1 MSGLP
6 AQRRGAGRAVLAA
19 VAVALVTLGS
29 AAGQAPAT
37 IDSLGFVGLRR
48 VDPHLAQQ
56 TVQLKPGDA
65 LLPFRLTQS
74 VRALYALGLFD
85 QIEAVPEPRDAQHV
99 ALIYRVSER
108 APITSVSYQG
118 QHFMG
123 TEDLADHAAL
133 TVGQLLNPAA
143 LFRAAQEIE
152 KAYRDEGYA
161 RARVNPETVADS
173 SGLGVAVTLRIDE
186 GPRVK
191 VREVRFPG
199 ATAFSHRA
207 LQGAIQLR
215 PAGFLRKGRFARE
228 KLDADVQSLAAYYHN
243 RGYKDA
249 TVTAG
254 EPVFSPDGHDA
265 GLTFQVTEGPLYRF
279 AEPRWE
285 GATVYPVSVL
295 RATTL
300 FRGGEAFDQ
309 SRIDETITE
318 ATNLYTERGYLTGL
332 RITPELETLGDSVR
346 VVFRVEEGQPSHVG
360 EIRVVGNTA
369 TKERV
374 VRRELSLYPGALLRR
389 SLLLRSQRDAFATGF
404 FEDVQIEFNPGLK
417 EDEVDVTFRVKEK
430 SSVTASAG
438 AGYSSQ
444 AGLTGFVEFGH
455 NNLFGNG
462 QAVSLKLEHGS
473 RTDYYDFSLT
483 EPWLGGRPISAGFDL
498 YRTEAYREIYVSTD
512 ADQSYWQSRVG
523 GGVRL
528 GFPWFL
534 RFPDYSRLAFGVS
547 YTRTRYRDMTG
558 LPTATQELLES
569 SQGSLARSY
578 VSFNRNSTDNPFH
591 PTLGT
596 RTNVTSEIDF
606 GRLGSSG
613 EKVATAFYRVTAD
626 HRQYF
631 VPFWRP
637 VWMLRWRAGCM
648 WPFQTGRPVVESDLF
663 RLGGTASFEYLR
675 GYHDYYVVPEENID
689 ADGTRFPGG
698 NVMFGLTGEIQFPVV
713 DPVHGVLFLD
723 AGDTWSSGYDIS
735 LRDLKVGV
743 GAGVTLEIPMLGP
756 VGFYY
761 GYGTETREWVS
772 HFTFGTVQ

>member
-6 AQRRGAGRAVLAA
+6 APFRGAGRAAGAA
-19 VAVALVTLGS
+19 VAVVLLMVGS
-29 AAGQAPAT
+29 VRGQEPAT
-37 IDSLGFVGLRR
+37 IDSLGFVGLNR
-48 VDPHLAQQ
+48 VDRHLASQ

-65 LLPFRLTQS
+65 LQPFRLTES

-85 QIEAVPEPRDAQHV
+85 RVEAVPETTGAQHV
-99 ALIYRVSER
+99 TLVFHVTER
-108 APITSVSYQG
+108 APILAVRFQG
-118 QHFMG
+118 QKFMSG
-123 TEDLADHAAL
+123 EDLADHAAL
-133 TVGQLLNPAA
+133 TTGQIHNPAA
-143 LFRAAQEIE
+143 VFRAAQEIE

-161 RARVNPETVADS
+161 RARVTPEVAPDS
-173 SGLGVAVTLRIDE
+173 SGAGVAVTLRIDE

-191 VREVRFPG
+191 VRAVHFTG
-199 ATAFSHRA
+199 ATAFSQRA

-215 PAGFLRKGRFARE
+215 PAGFLRKGRFTRE
-228 KLDADVQSLAAYYHN
+228 KLDEDVQRLASYYHN

-249 TVTAG
+249 TVSAG
-254 EPVFSPDGHDA
+254 EPVFSADGRDA
-265 GLTFQVTEGPLYRF
+265 EIGFELNEGALYRF
-279 AEPRWE
+279 ASPRWD
-285 GATVYPVSVL
+285 GATVYPPVAL

-300 FRGGEAFDQ
+300 FRGGEVFDQ
-309 SRIDETITE
+309 SLIDNTIAE
-318 ATNLYTERGYLTGL
+318 VTNLYTERGYLTGL
-332 RITPELETLGDSVR
+332 RITPQLETLGDSVR

-374 VRRELSLYPGALLRR
+374 IRRELSLYPGALLRR

-404 FEDVQIEFNPGLK
+404 FEDVQVEFNPGMK

-473 RTDYYDFSLT
+473 KTDYYDFSLT
-483 EPWLGGRPISAGFDL
+483 EPWLGGRPVSAGLDL
-498 YRTEAYREIYVSTD
+498 YKTEAYREIYVSSDT
-512 ADQSYWQSRVG
+512 DQSYWQSRIG

-547 YTRTRYRDMTG
+547 YTRTRYRDMTN
-558 LPTATQELLES
+558 LPTTTQALLES
-569 SQGSLARSY
+569 SQGSLARAY

-596 RTNVTSEIDF
+596 RTNWTSEIDV
-606 GRLGSSG
+606 GRLGSTG
-613 EKVATAFYRVTAD
+613 ETIATAFYRITFD

-631 VPFWRP
+631 VPFWKP
-637 VWMLRWRAGCM
+637 VWMLRWRAGAM
-648 WPFQTGRPVVESDLF
+648 WPFQQGRPVVESDLF
-663 RLGGTASFEYLR
+663 RLGGTTSFDYLR
-675 GYHDYYVVPEENID
+675 GYHDYYIVPEENID

-723 AGDTWSSGYDIS
+723 AGDTWTSGYDVS

-772 HFTFGTVQ
+772 HFTFGTAQ

>member
-6 AQRRGAGRAVLAA
+6 GQRRGAGRAVLAT
-19 VAVALVTLGS
+19 VAAALVFLGS
-29 AAGQAPAT
+29 ATGQAPAT
-37 IDSLGFVGLRR
+37 IDSLGFVGLSR
-48 VDPHLAQQ
+48 VDPNLARQ
-56 TVQLKPGDA
+56 TVQLKPGDP
-65 LLPFRLTQS
+65 LLSYRLSQS

-85 QIEAVPEPRDAQHV
+85 RVEAVTDTTGDQRVTLVFHV
-99 ALIYRVSER
+99 TER

-133 TVGQLLNPAA
+133 TTGQISSPSA
-143 LFRAAQEIE
+143 LFRASQEIE

-161 RARVNPETVADS
+161 RARVTPEITPDS
-173 SGLGVAVTLRIDE
+173 SGLGVGVTLRIDE

-191 VREVRFPG
+191 VRAVNFTG
-199 ATAFSHRA
+199 ATAFSQRA
-207 LQGAIQLR
+207 LRGAIQLR
-215 PAGFLRKGRFARE
+215 PAGFLRKGRFTSE
-228 KLDADVQSLAAYYHN
+228 KLDEDVQSLTAYYHN

-249 TVTAG
+249 TVTAS
-254 EPVFSPDGHDA
+254 EPVFSADGRDA
-265 GLTFQVTEGPLYRF
+265 EIGFQVTEGPLYRF
-279 AEPRWE
+279 AVPRWE
-285 GATVYPVSVL
+285 GATVYTPAVL

-309 SRIDETITE
+309 SQIDNSITE

-332 RITPELETLGDSVR
+332 RITPQLETLGDSVR
-346 VVFRVEEGQPSHVG
+346 VVFQVEEGKPSHVG

-404 FEDVQIEFNPGLK
+404 FEDVQVEFDPGMK

-473 RTDYYDFSLT
+473 KTDYYDFSLT
-483 EPWLGGRPISAGFDL
+483 EPWLWGRPISAGLDL
-498 YRTEAYREIYVSTD
+498 YKTEAYREIYVSTD
-512 ADQSYWQSRVG
+512 EDQSYWQSRVG
-523 GGVRL
+523 GGVRV

-569 SQGSLARSY
+569 SQGSLARTY

-596 RTNVTSEIDF
+596 RTTWTSEVDV
-606 GRLGSSG
+606 GRLGSTG
-613 EKVATAFYRVTAD
+613 ETVPTAFYRITVD

-631 VPFWRP
+631 VPFWKP
-637 VWMLRWRAGCM
+637 VWMLRWRTGWM
-648 WPFQTGRPVVESDLF
+648 WPFKAGRPVVESDLF
-663 RLGGTASFEYLR
+663 RLGGTTSFDYLR
-675 GYHDYYVVPEENID
+675 GYHDYYVVPEENVSS
-689 ADGTRFPGG
+689 DGTRFPGG

-713 DPVHGVLFLD
+713 DPVHAVLFLD
-723 AGDTWSSGYDIS
+723 AGDTWTSGYDMS

-743 GAGVTLEIPMLGP
+743 GAGVTMEIPMLGP

-761 GYGTETREWVS
+761 GYGTETHEWVS
-772 HFTFGTVQ
+772 HFTFGTAQ